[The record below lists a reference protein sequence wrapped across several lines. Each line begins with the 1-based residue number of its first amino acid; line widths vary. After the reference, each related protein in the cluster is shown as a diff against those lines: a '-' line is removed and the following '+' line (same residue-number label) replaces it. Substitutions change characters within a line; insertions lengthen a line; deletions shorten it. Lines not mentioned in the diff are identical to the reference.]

1 MAVCEF
7 KSCDEPRSPESP
19 AGYCHLHYLQWQQ
32 GRKLT
37 DLRSI
42 TFCRIDGCEFP
53 VRSLELCRSHYY
65 KMKRYGDPLAGT
77 RYKEPP
83 QECEV
88 AWCSKRAKTQGAFSG
103 LCDTHAAQMK
113 RQGRIT
119 VPSDY
124 VNDEGQK
131 YCRDCDKWKDQGSFG
146 RTPGLCV
153 DCQKFRRI
161 KNHYKLTREKY
172 LDLLKSQGGVC
183 AICAS
188 DGGARGL
195 FVDHDHSCCP
205 RNGSESSTCGRCIRA
220 LLCSSC
226 NTGLGQF
233 QDDPELLQK
242 AINYLKSN

>member
-1 MAVCEF
+1 MAVCKF
-7 KSCDEPRSPESP
+7 KSCDESQFSESS
-19 AGYCHLHYLQWQQ
+19 AGYCRLHYLQWQQ

-37 DLRSI
+37 DLRSV

-53 VRSLELCRSHYY
+53 VRSRELCRAHYY
-65 KMKRYGDPLAGT
+65 KMQRYGDPLAGT
-77 RYKEPP
+77 RYKELPR
-83 QECEV
+83 ECEV
-88 AWCSKRAKTQGAFSG
+88 AWCSNRAKTQGAYSG
-103 LCDTHAAQMK
+103 LCTNHASQVK
-113 RQGRIT
+113 KHGHVT

-124 VNDEGQK
+124 VNEEGQK
-131 YCRDCDKWKDQGSFG
+131 YCRDCGEWKNQELFGSIKRFC
-146 RTPGLCV
+146 L
-153 DCQKFRRI
+153 DCQKFQRI
-161 KNHYKLTREKY
+161 KKHYKLTRDKY
-172 LDLLKSQGGVC
+172 FDLLASQGGVC
-183 AICAS
+183 AICSS

-205 RNGSESSTCGRCIRA
+205 RNGSESATCGQCIRA